1 MTNLKPPS
9 IFRPFSDF
17 LMKITEIDAYMTL
30 AFIWFCSAFPIF
42 NESSLYKYWYL
53 TPKNIK
59 NIVGSSIL
67 VSRFWYCVKKLC
79 SNWNLFHTHSVIM
92 WFPSFCDRIKWNESS
107 DMVPFLPIFVIF
119 TPNGNISSLS
129 HIFYQLPRV
138 RNTLLWVMDIKRLL
152 YTVDLHMKYYK
163 LKFYFNGASWI
174 LVEIVIVVDSSW
186 LFHH

>member
-1 MTNLKPPS
+1 MTYLNPPS
-9 IFRPFSDF
+9 AYSGNFQIFYENSR
-17 LMKITEIDAYMTL
+17 KYAYMTL

-42 NESSLYKYWYL
+42 SESSLYKYWYL
-53 TPKNIK
+53 TPQNIK

-119 TPNGNISSLS
+119 TPNGNISPLS
-129 HIFYQLPRV
+129 HIFHQLPRV
-138 RNTLLWVMDIKRLL
+138 RNTLLWVMDDCCTLST
-152 YTVDLHMKYYK
+152 Y
-163 LKFYFNGASWI
+163 
-174 LVEIVIVVDSSW
+174 
-186 LFHH
+186 